1 MYLTWLDS
9 NSWLIEITSK
19 RILIDPWLVGPLVF
33 GNLPWLFKGER
44 LTPRSIPENVDLIVL
59 SQGLEDHAHP
69 ETLKQ
74 LDKNIPV
81 VASPTAAKVVQ
92 ELGYSQVIT
101 LGHGDTY
108 SFDDSIEIRAVP
120 GSLVG
125 PTLVENGYI
134 LKDLST
140 GSTIY
145 YEPHGNHSEK
155 IKEFAPIDVVIS
167 PIINLNLPL
176 VGPIIKGNESA
187 LQVAQWLQPQVML
200 PTAAGGDVDF
210 QGLLMSL
217 LKAEGNI
224 EEIQSWLAKNNL
236 ATKVMEPKPGER
248 FELELEERVLTH

>member
-9 NSWLIEITSK
+9 NSWLIEIGSK
-19 RILIDPWLVGPLVF
+19 RILLDPWLVGPLVF

-44 LTPRSIPENVDLIVL
+44 PTPRSIPEDIDLIVL

-81 VASPTAAKVVQ
+81 VASPTAAKVVKDF
-92 ELGYSQVIT
+92 GYSQIIT
-101 LGHGDTY
+101 LGHGETY
-108 SFDDSIEIRAVP
+108 SFENSVEVRAVP

-125 PTLVENGYI
+125 PNLVENGYI
-134 LKDLST
+134 FQDLSAKN
-140 GSTIY
+140 TIY

-176 VGPIIKGNESA
+176 LGPIIKGNESA
-187 LQVAQWLQPQVML
+187 LQVAKWLKPQFML
-200 PTAAGGDVDF
+200 PTAAGGEVDF
-210 QGLLMSL
+210 QGLLMSFL
-217 LKAEGNI
+217 QAKGSI
-224 EEIQSWLAKNNL
+224 EEVQSELAKNNL
-236 ATKVMEPKPGER
+236 TTKVMEPQPGER
-248 FELELEERVLTH
+248 FEIQLEERVLVN